1 MIEEIEENQT
11 EDFKNVLNDC
21 IVDLNIKPKTFRRT
35 FILWV

>member
-21 IVDLNIKPKTFRRT
+21 IVDLNIKPKP
-35 FILWV
+35 LDVLL